1 MRTAIIVDGVT
12 STTTAGR
19 PSDGIVETHPATLRH
34 NLLTRRES
42 LLSYALSAGLLGL
55 EVHFGK
61 GLGQGGTLLDA
72 KGLASTEEKIPG

>member
-1 MRTAIIVDGVT
+1 MDLAAMRTAIIVDGVT

-42 LLSYALSAGLLGL
+42 LLSYALSAGALLRL

-61 GLGQGGTLLDA
+61 GLGKAELY
-72 KGLASTEEKIPG
+72 